1 MTINGGG
8 ELVESI
14 VEVADVLTDE
24 VLVGVTGV
32 LTDEVLDMD
41 AACGCWKSDI
51 HNYEVKYVIIINIY
65 MQHVQ
70 VIILLQ
76 CIPW

>member
-24 VLVGVTGV
+24 VLVEVAGV
-32 LTDEVLDMD
+32 LTGEVLVGVAGVLTGEVPDID
-41 AACGCWKSDI
+41 AVVVGRVI
-51 HNYEVKYVIIINIY
+51 YV
-65 MQHVQ
+65 
-70 VIILLQ
+70 
-76 CIPW
+76 